1 MDIRIAASDAEILSC
16 YSVMVQL
23 RPDVGMEEFLPRVRR
38 QQTQGYRLAFLE
50 AAGTPVTLAGY
61 RFLEQ
66 LSSGRV
72 LYVDDLATDAS
83 GRSAGHGSQMLAWL
97 IQQAAEEGCAALH
110 LDSGVQRKDAHRFYL
125 REGMTLASYH
135 FKISVAAG

>member
-1 MDIRIAASDAEILSC
+1 
-16 YSVMVQL
+16 
-23 RPDVGMEEFLPRVRR
+23 
-38 QQTQGYRLAFLE
+38 
-50 AAGTPVTLAGY
+50 
-61 RFLEQ
+61 
-66 LSSGRV
+66 
-72 LYVDDLATDAS
+72 
-83 GRSAGHGSQMLAWL
+83 MLAWL